1 MGPRPRLARRLDG
14 VQPHQ
19 LAISLPKGQRHQNIL
34 AVGPHGVEV
43 LAGGAQPAQLE
54 AVHHRESGLQHMSD
68 IDAFRHGPV
77 DVERHGDR
85 AALAVGEIIV
95 RGVGRVERL
104 GAERGEHM
112 HQRGPLVVHSHHLTP
127 HIRDK
132 RALLGDHRGIDRFG
146 DPVVFL
152 GQRQLEQ
159 SLLAAHVMQH
169 AGLGEPHFGGDTLQ
183 RRAVIAEFAKRF
195 DGGGENRGTAIGVGG
210 GGVVHTG
217 NLTVG

>member
-1 MGPRPRLARRLDG
+1 MGPHPRLARRLDG

-19 LAISLPKGQRHQNIL
+19 LAISLPKGQRHQHIL
-34 AVGPHGVEV
+34 AVGPHGIEI
-43 LAGGAQPAQLE
+43 LAGGAQPTQLN
-54 AVHHRESGLQHMSD
+54 AVHHGEAGLQQVLD
-68 IDAFRHGPV
+68 IHIFRHGPV

-95 RGVGRVERL
+95 RGVGRVKCL
-104 GAERGEHM
+104 GAQCGEHM
-112 HQRGPLVVHSHHLTP
+112 HQCGPLVVHRHHLTP

-132 RALLGDHRGIDRFG
+132 RALLGDHCGIDRFG

-195 DGGGENRGTAIGVGG
+195 DGGVENRGAAIGIGG
-210 GGVVHTG
+210 GGDVHTG

>member
-1 MGPRPRLARRLDG
+1 
-14 VQPHQ
+14 
-19 LAISLPKGQRHQNIL
+19 
-34 AVGPHGVEV
+34 
-43 LAGGAQPAQLE
+43 
-54 AVHHRESGLQHMSD
+54 MSD

-77 DVERHGDR
+77 DVERHGGR

-104 GAERGEHM
+104 GAQRGEHM

-132 RALLGDHRGIDRFG
+132 RALLGDHRGVDRFG

-169 AGLGEPHFGGDTLQ
+169 AGLGESHFGGDALQ
-183 RRAVIAEFAKRF
+183 RRAVIAKFAKRF
-195 DGGGENRGTAIGVGG
+195 DGGVENRGTAIGVCGR
-210 GGVVHTG
+210 GVVHTG